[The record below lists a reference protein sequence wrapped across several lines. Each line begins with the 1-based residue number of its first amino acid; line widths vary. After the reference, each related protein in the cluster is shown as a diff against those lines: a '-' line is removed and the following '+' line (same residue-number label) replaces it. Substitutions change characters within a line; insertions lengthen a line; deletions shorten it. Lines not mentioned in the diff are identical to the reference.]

1 MINGENEKDNNKH
14 QNISD
19 LNDLFQRTYE
29 FDIFKYVSRGLIKS
43 QQNYEAKLKELI
55 LANIKTKEEI
65 SLLKKE
71 IELLKEN
78 KNYQNS
84 ENKDVDSNLDK
95 DIQNL
100 TEGIEKKKQD
110 INDLTKIDNN
120 EGGYNNINLNIE
132 THPNNNNKKQNGKSF
147 DNIKEENYYSEDVEE
162 KKFNYEN
169 NSENSNEL
177 MIKMS
182 NTYINELVNENNIKQ
197 KEESN
202 YPKEKMNYQN
212 TIYLEKFSNEFN
224 NELISIKS
232 KLEEIEKEL
241 IQFKLTTN
249 QTISESNN
257 NLKSD
262 ISENLLKIKEE
273 SKKELNSLSKDIDQK
288 INSLSKDIEQKINLL
303 NDTTKNL
310 TEKNEENEKSMNKTN
325 SLYNSLLG
333 KLNILNTKFVDY
345 LSNADFEKYKNSINN
360 KIEVENKDVNLD
372 ISMLKKSVNSLRNE
386 ILSITS
392 DTTDHDSII
401 YLKQRQES
409 ILGLIEHLK
418 EIQKESEEKEKKEI
432 IIDTSKFVV
441 FEIFNEYQK
450 NQAKILEKIKR
461 ENIDLGRELTEIKLV
476 DLCNK
481 TNFKDLKNLED
492 IILIKMEELMNNI
505 KERFV
510 EKKSLEKYFKNSDYK
525 TKVILEE
532 FKSELKPNKNWLLAK
547 KPIGHLCASCETYL
561 GEIAQ
566 TPKEKSTSWNKYS
579 SKASGDNKNIKLG
592 VGFSKIIQMINNN
605 EKEKFI
611 PLSVSRTNIYNG
623 RNKSSI
629 NKKRNEE
636 NDDISNINM
645 SSNLSKINKVNL
657 ENNNSFQ
664 ADEYETDIFNGSL
677 PQIKKKAFNQNFSN
691 DKKLL
696 KSSIKSFR
704 HLKRNNKIEEKSDFM
719 IMMNAEKRK
728 RSKIEFGPK
737 ITKILKKY
745 NKNNDIQLNNESK
758 KSNEG

>member
-147 DNIKEENYYSEDVEE
+147 DNIKGDNYYSEDVEE

-288 INSLSKDIEQKINLL
+288 INLL

-310 TEKNEENEKSMNKTN
+310 TEKNEENEKLMNKTN

-345 LSNADFEKYKNSINN
+345 VSNADFEKYKNSINN

-636 NDDISNINM
+636 NDDISNINI
-645 SSNLSKINKVNL
+645 SGNLSKINKVNL
-657 ENNNSFQ
+657 QNNNSFQ

-677 PQIKKKAFNQNFSN
+677 PQIRKKAFNQNFSN